1 MKFKV
6 HFEKIL
12 GIFGLKAANLYIVIV
27 TCNMPSMVKII
38 VIYLCEKYDF
48 FIWGLRVPWIYHL
61 YIVSTLLLLFLSY
74 LF

>member
-1 MKFKV
+1 MKSKV

-12 GIFGLKAANLYIVIV
+12 GIFGSKAANLYIVIV

-61 YIVSTLLLLFLSY
+61 YMVRFFFYSY